1 MLHYSQKGGIYMATQ
16 KKRVALSLADEIAK
30 QLDEIAKEKGLSKS
44 ALVTVWIEQN
54 QKGKR

>member
-1 MLHYSQKGGIYMATQ
+1 MLHYSRKGGIDMATQ
-16 KKRVALSLADEIAK
+16 KKRVALSLADEVAK
-30 QLDEIAKEKGLSKS
+30 QLEEIAKEKGLSKS

>member
-1 MLHYSQKGGIYMATQ
+1 MATQ
-16 KKRVALSLADEIAK
+16 KRVALSLADEVAK
-30 QLDEIAKEKGLSKS
+30 QQLEEIAKKRLDKS

>member
-1 MLHYSQKGGIYMATQ
+1 MNYSE
-16 KKRVALSLADEIAK
+16 LSLDK
-30 QLDEIAKEKGLSKS
+30 LKEIAKEKGLSKS

>member
-1 MLHYSQKGGIYMATQ
+1 MATQ
-16 KKRVALSLADEIAK
+16 KKRVALSLADEVAK
-30 QLDEIAKEKGLSKS
+30 QLEEIAKKKGLSKS